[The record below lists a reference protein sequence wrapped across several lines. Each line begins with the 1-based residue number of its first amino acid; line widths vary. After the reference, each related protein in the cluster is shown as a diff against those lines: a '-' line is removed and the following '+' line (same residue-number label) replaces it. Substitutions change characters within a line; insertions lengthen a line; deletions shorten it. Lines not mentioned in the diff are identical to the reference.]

1 MKIIGVALLVL
12 GLGLGYWG
20 YDVSES
26 FGSQVS
32 STVTGSMTD
41 KTMMLY
47 IGGAV
52 SFIVGLLLFFR
63 K

>member
-1 MKIIGVALLVL
+1 MKIIGIALLVL

-26 FGSQVS
+26 FSSQVS

-52 SFIVGLLLFFR
+52 SFVVGLLLFF
-63 K
+63 KK

>member
-1 MKIIGVALLVL
+1 MKIIGIALLVL

-20 YDVSES
+20 YEVSES
-26 FGSQVS
+26 FNSQVS

-47 IGGAV
+47 IGGVV
-52 SFIVGLLLFFR
+52 SFVVGLLLFF
-63 K
+63 KK